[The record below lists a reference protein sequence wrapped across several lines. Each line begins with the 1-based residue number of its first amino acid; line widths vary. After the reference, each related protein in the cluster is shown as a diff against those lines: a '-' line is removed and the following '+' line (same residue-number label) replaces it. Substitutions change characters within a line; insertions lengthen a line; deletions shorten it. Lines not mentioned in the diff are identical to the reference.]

1 MTLFLSTIK
10 YRSQFTMNT
19 IFEDLLIGYP
29 LDDQQEIQC
38 KNYEAKFTN
47 KDGLFHVLIHQVYF
61 SRNSYYIVV

>member
-1 MTLFLSTIK
+1 
-10 YRSQFTMNT
+10 MNA

-47 KDGLFHVLIHQVYF
+47 KDWSSHALSHQVYF
-61 SRNSYYIVV
+61 SQNSYYIVV